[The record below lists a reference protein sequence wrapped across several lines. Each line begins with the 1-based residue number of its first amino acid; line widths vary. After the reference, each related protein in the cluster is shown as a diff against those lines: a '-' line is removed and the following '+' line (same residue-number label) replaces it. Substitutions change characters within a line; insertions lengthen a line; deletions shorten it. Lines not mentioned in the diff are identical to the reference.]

1 MALETLRGALPPYA
15 KDLKLNLGSVTS
27 SSSLSEQQLWGTV
40 LACAAATRSQR
51 TLRELAEEAQEHLTD
66 EAYEAA
72 LGAASIMGMNNVFYR
87 AKHLLHGAYDD
98 LRASLRMQIIGK
110 PGVERADFEL
120 WSLAVSSIN
129 GCGACL
135 ESHESVLREAGVA
148 REQIFDAL
156 RVAAV
161 VAGTAQA
168 VEIDAALG
176 AEATL
181 S

>member
-1 MALETLRGALPPYA
+1 MGLESLRGSLPAYA
-15 KDLKLNLGSVTS
+15 KDLKLNIGSVTS
-27 SSSLSEQQLWGTV
+27 SSTLSEQQLWGTV

-51 TLRELAEEAQEHLTD
+51 TLAELAEEAREHLSG
-66 EAYEAA
+66 EAFDAA

-110 PGVERADFEL
+110 PGVDRVDFEL

-129 GCGACL
+129 GCGLCL
-135 ESHESVLREAGVA
+135 ESHEKVVREAGLT
-148 REQIFDAL
+148 REQVLDAL

-161 VAGTAQA
+161 VAGVAQA
-168 VEIDAALG
+168 VEIDAALST
-176 AEATL
+176 ETL
-181 S
+181 A

>member
-1 MALETLRGALPPYA
+1 MGLESLRGSLPAYA
-15 KDLKLNLGSVTS
+15 KDLKLNIGSVTS

-40 LACAAATRSQR
+40 LASAAATRSQR
-51 TLRELAEEAQEHLTD
+51 TLAELAEEAREHLSE
-66 EAYEAA
+66 EAFDAA

-110 PGVERADFEL
+110 PGVDRVDFEL
-120 WSLAVSSIN
+120 WSLAVSSVN

-135 ESHESVLREAGVA
+135 ESHEQVVREAGVT
-148 REQIFDAL
+148 REQVFDAL

-161 VAGTAQA
+161 VAGVAQA
-168 VEIDAALG
+168 VEIDATLG
-176 AEATL
+176 AESLA
-181 S
+181 

>member
-1 MALETLRGALPPYA
+1 MALETLRGSLPAYA
-15 KDLKLNLGSVTS
+15 KDLKLNIGSVTS
-27 SSSLSEQQLWGTV
+27 SSTLSEQQLWGTV
-40 LACAAATRSQR
+40 LASAAATRSQR
-51 TLRELAEEAQEHLTD
+51 TLAELAEEAREHLSE
-66 EAYEAA
+66 EAFDAA

-110 PGVERADFEL
+110 PGVDRVDFEL

-135 ESHESVLREAGVA
+135 ESHEQVVREAGLT
-148 REQIFDAL
+148 REQVFDAL

-161 VAGTAQA
+161 VAGVAQA
-168 VEIDAALG
+168 VEIDATLG
-176 AEATL
+176 AASL
-181 S
+181 A

>member
-1 MALETLRGALPPYA
+1 MGLETLRGALPPYA

-27 SSSLSEQQLWGTV
+27 SSSLNGQQLWGTV
-40 LACAAATRSQR
+40 LASAAATRSGR
-51 TLRELAEEAQEHLTD
+51 TLAELAQEAREHLSEEAFD
-66 EAYEAA
+66 AA

-87 AKHLLHGAYDD
+87 AKHLLDGAYDD

-135 ESHESVLREAGVA
+135 EAHEKVVREAGLT
-148 REQIFDAL
+148 REQVFDAL

-161 VAGTAQA
+161 VAGAAQA
-168 VEIDAALG
+168 VEIDA
-176 AEATL
+176 TL
-181 S
+181 SAAV